1 MSSTTPTKRR
11 WTTLRI
17 IRLATNI
24 FIPIIVVVL
33 FAVYNLYIYNYTFR
47 YKLPVPKSA
56 VIANVTLILTFLFI
70 ARVTDMVLDFSQDM
84 SNAGLGDAALE
95 SGQVEDVAGRLWEH
109 LEPHFT
115 EMRKTDHAL
124 SGPHQPWASREDPG
138 SHRANVDSPVSPPWP
153 PRSNFIITNPDEE
166 SVSSTRAKAE
176 EAARSRV
183 QPGRDL
189 SSHPK
194 KPPRYPVVP
203 VKTYIPFRPPKSR
216 TPTPPRRPDPD
227 STHAPRFYGSY
238 APEQN
243 TRSPYF
249 EGYNGH
255 SGADAAT
262 RSRYQ
267 QPNPLA
273 ESQPPDSHYPSK
285 GAKSFA
291 DIVPP
296 DQLRD
301 HYDEENHDIQA
312 FLACLPP
319 LETPDSSLKDRKR
332 AYPWKEPD
340 YHKAHLDDKAYQQAK
355 FEKSMRDRYKPR
367 GWKEVDSGLRKFLM
381 EMDAVQGRH
390 RSPKE
395 ISDSP
400 SDYVRYWILA
410 DKYFAS
416 RNRGFQSPSRPR
428 GRRRERV
435 VRKPSGSSCYADQS
449 PRQTRVSP
457 RFPTH
462 NWNFGLDNTLTTAR
476 RAVED
481 EGRLDVAPDKRQDS
495 VPIPMGYSK
504 DGAYDRPR
512 VAEVSP
518 RTRVPGAND
527 RAQKDRRTAEFDT
540 FVKRCLSM

>member
-367 GWKEVDSGLRKFLM
+367 GTEVSKVRLVPEDGGGRELSESHLGLRVTPIKVP
-381 EMDAVQGRH
+381 DRH
-390 RSPKE
+390 
-395 ISDSP
+395 
-400 SDYVRYWILA
+400 
-410 DKYFAS
+410 
-416 RNRGFQSPSRPR
+416 G
-428 GRRRERV
+428 
-435 VRKPSGSSCYADQS
+435 
-449 PRQTRVSP
+449 
-457 RFPTH
+457 
-462 NWNFGLDNTLTTAR
+462 